1 MTQKP
6 LYRSLDANLA
16 LLEEM
21 FGRSDDFYTKRLMLA
36 GIPCA
41 IVMFTG
47 LSSPE
52 KLCRMALD
60 MLDRDPAM
68 LGGGEGLC
76 DYLLTQSRVP
86 AEPDAVEDRTALVEL
101 LSNGLSVLLI
111 DGVRRGVAFSTQE
124 MPQRSISTPMSEGN
138 LRGPQEA
145 FTELLRNNISLLR
158 RQFRTGT
165 LVAEI
170 STARTRAKTEYCL
183 CYDSTLAPKETIDA
197 LRERLEQVEIPVLL
211 DSAYFASFLKQDK
224 LNLFPAA
231 AYTERPA
238 TACARLCEGKAVVL
252 VAGCPY
258 ALIVPSFFA
267 EHFECLDVY
276 ASGAVFAGL
285 IRILKYLAFLL
296 AVFGPGLYVMAVAF
310 APEIIPIR
318 LLTKLA
324 QGEASTPLPPML
336 EMLCVTLLLEIV
348 IGETA
353 VSAGIVSVPVLTM
366 AAAATIA
373 TLAVPSLYEQSI
385 LFRFAVIVLAGCFG
399 VPGLACAALT
409 ILAMAC
415 GSEPFGYDYLYPL
428 MPPGRASVRDGF
440 VRSIWSRLAKSGEV
454 ISRHE
459 A

>member
-21 FGRSDDFYTKRLMLA
+21 FGRSDDFYTKHLMLA

-170 STARTRAKTEYCL
+170 STAKTRAKTEYCL

-197 LRERLEQVEIPVLL
+197 LRERLEELDAQSLL
-211 DSAYFASFLKQDK
+211 DRMAQMEQEGTTFMNKQKQDTRRRR
-224 LNLFPAA
+224 FVAPI
-231 AYTERPA
+231 
-238 TACARLCEGKAVVL
+238 VV
-252 VAGCPY
+252 A
-258 ALIVPSFFA
+258 IVMSV
-267 EHFECLDVY
+267 LM
-276 ASGAVFAGL
+276 AGL
-285 IRILKYLAFLL
+285 IWLFLWAFEVDP
-296 AVFGPGLYVMAVAF
+296 AG
-310 APEIIPIR
+310 AP
-318 LLTKLA
+318 
-324 QGEASTPLPPML
+324 PLP
-336 EMLCVTLLLEIV
+336 
-348 IGETA
+348 
-353 VSAGIVSVPVLTM
+353 
-366 AAAATIA
+366 
-373 TLAVPSLYEQSI
+373 
-385 LFRFAVIVLAGCFG
+385 VLALFVAIPAAVVVG
-399 VPGLACAALT
+399 VVIALVQ
-409 ILAMAC
+409 
-415 GSEPFGYDYLYPL
+415 
-428 MPPGRASVRDGF
+428 RVREIE
-440 VRSIWSRLAKSGEV
+440 RGEEDDA
-454 ISRHE
+454 RNY
-459 A
+459 